1 LQASSGTRGQ
11 RQGARKGFSLLEIV
25 LALAILSGSM
35 AVLGEAVR
43 LSMEN
48 ARVTRNLTDAQ
59 LYCESK
65 MAELQAGFLSTD
77 GVSDMPIEPMADS
90 MLESD
95 SESVGANWLYSV
107 QSELIDDG
115 LLLVSVTVTQDPNT
129 VKKPVSF
136 TMRRMVLD
144 TSTMT
149 TETTEETL

>member
-1 LQASSGTRGQ
+1 
-11 RQGARKGFSLLEIV
+11 
-25 LALAILSGSM
+25 M

-48 ARVTRNLTDAQ
+48 ARVARDLTDAQ

-77 GVSDMPIEPMADS
+77 GVADMQIEPMADS
-90 MLESD
+90 MLESE

-136 TMRRMVLD
+136 TMTRMVLD
-144 TSTMT
+144 SSTMT
-149 TETTEETL
+149 TGTTEETL